1 MNQKEFEQR
10 YRIEKNI
17 GSGGFSEVYQAKERK
32 TGRYVAIKKSQV
44 KDEWKGFELMRE
56 YELANR
62 LPHHDNI
69 ARYNACYRY
78 DTGMGGIFDFAVLNF
93 YEYGNLEQFLKR
105 NILREEQT
113 EQMVRGILEGLVF
126 LHKRDIIHRDFKA
139 QNILIDREHGVW
151 VPKITDFGLS
161 RAFLTEDSVHNS
173 AIAMSYAYAAPEQLR
188 GEKISKK
195 VDIWAMGVLIYR
207 IVAGELPFQVEAA
220 TDNRSTANAELT
232 RQILS
237 GKLPDKLNTLPQPYR
252 SMIRRCLVH
261 DTQLRLGDG
270 EKLLSML
277 DGIRGS
283 SNSDSAPKPVAEKD
297 DKTIKIKE
305 PNVEDATEVI
315 QANEPTIRLEPEND
329 KNGSNTD
336 LGKTDP
342 IDRSIISANM
352 RAFRRAQK
360 QDSAYLQILT
370 KLGLYL
376 GNKPAQRTLW
386 YWTYIP
392 IGIFVTSWL
401 AFFVNGGL
409 ENKQPAA
416 IEEAPVKSTVISAAS
431 NLKPD
436 TVVASMIAPVSAV
449 SAQSMDISLEKERL
463 KLEKDRLKLE
473 QERFKLEKERKEMA
487 SKRLVEE
494 RRQQEP
500 KKQESSGVTGG
511 ILPAIITP
519 AAAPIPGVPDSVLR
533 KR

>member
-44 KDEWKGFELMRE
+44 KEEWKGFELMRE

-78 DTGMGGIFDFAVLNF
+78 DAGLSGIFDFAVLNY

-105 NILREEQT
+105 NALTDEQK
-113 EQMVRGILEGLVF
+113 EQMVRGILEGLTF
-126 LHKRDIIHRDFKA
+126 LHKRDITHRDFKA

-151 VPKITDFGLS
+151 IPKITDFGLS

-173 AIAMSYAYAAPEQLR
+173 AIAMSYAYAAPEQLK
-188 GEKISKK
+188 GDKISKK

-207 IVAGELPFQVEAA
+207 IVAGELPFQVETA
-220 TDNRSTANAELT
+220 TENRSAANAELT

-237 GKLPDKLNTLPQPYR
+237 GKLPEKLNTLSQPYR

-261 DTQLRLGDG
+261 DTQLRLGDV
-270 EKLLSML
+270 EKLLTML
-277 DGIRGS
+277 DGIRVGS
-283 SNSDSAPKPVAEKD
+283 SNSDSAPKPVTDKADKSTKID
-297 DKTIKIKE
+297 D
-305 PNVEDATEVI
+305 PNAEDATVVI
-315 QANEPTIRLEPEND
+315 ETNEPTIRLTAD
-329 KNGSNTD
+329 SKNNSNTD
-336 LGKTDP
+336 LGTTDP
-342 IDRSIISANM
+342 IDRPMLLLNM
-352 RAFRRAQK
+352 KDLRRNQK
-360 QDSAYLQILT
+360 AESAYIKILT

-392 IGIFVTSWL
+392 IGVFVTSWL
-401 AFFVNGGL
+401 AFFINGGL
-409 ENKQPAA
+409 ETKPQK
-416 IEEAPVKSTVISAAS
+416 EELAQEVIVPKTV
-431 NLKPD
+431 
-436 TVVASMIAPVSAV
+436 PVSKLDSIAV
-449 SAQSMDISLEKERL
+449 LPKPEMVVKPVVPANTMTVAEAKALATQAAKAAATEAI
-463 KLEKDRLKLE
+463 KDYKKQKAE
-473 QERFKLEKERKEMA
+473 D
-487 SKRLVEE
+487 E
-494 RRQQEP
+494 RRVEKSQKSEP
-500 KKQESSGVTGG
+500 IPVNA

-519 AAAPIPGVPDSVLR
+519 SSAPTPGVPDSVSR

>member
-44 KDEWKGFELMRE
+44 KEEWKGFELMRE

-173 AIAMSYAYAAPEQLR
+173 AIAMSYAYAAPEQLK

-237 GKLPDKLNTLPQPYR
+237 GKLPDKLNALPQPYR

-261 DTQLRLGDG
+261 DTQLRLGDA

-277 DGIRGS
+277 DGIRVGS
-283 SNSDSAPKPVAEKD
+283 SSSDSAPKPVVEKE
-297 DKTIKIKE
+297 DKTLKINE
-305 PNVEDATEVI
+305 NAEDATEVI
-315 QANEPTIRLEPEND
+315 ETNEPTIRLDAEAD
-329 KNGSNTD
+329 KNGSKTD
-336 LGKTDP
+336 LGTTDP
-342 IDRSIISANM
+342 IDGSIISANM

-392 IGIFVTSWL
+392 IGVFVTSWL

-416 IEEAPVKSTVISAAS
+416 IEEVPVKSAVISAAS
-431 NLKPD
+431 NLKTD
-436 TVVASMIAPVSAV
+436 TVVAPIIAPVSVVPAPSV
-449 SAQSMDISLEKERL
+449 DISLEKERL

-473 QERFKLEKERKEMA
+473 QERFKLEQERKDMA
-487 SKRLVEE
+487 SKRLAEE
-494 RRQQEP
+494 RRQQE
-500 KKQESSGVTGG
+500 SSSVTGG
-511 ILPAIITP
+511 ILPAAITP